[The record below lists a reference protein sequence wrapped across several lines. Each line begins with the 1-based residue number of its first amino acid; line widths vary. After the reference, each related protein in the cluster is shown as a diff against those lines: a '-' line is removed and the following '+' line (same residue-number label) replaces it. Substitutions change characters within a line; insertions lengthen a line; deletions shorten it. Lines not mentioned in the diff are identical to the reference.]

1 MRAILVFINCE
12 GKSDKTVS
20 QTTTFL
26 KGRESRSPSA
36 NRPNALPL
44 GQTDPHVENGNMVLN
59 VHRNHV
65 RVDKGFVDVKH
76 RVAVDGFY
84 IAQTRCS
91 LVAFDS
97 K

>member
-1 MRAILVFINCE
+1 MTRL
-12 GKSDKTVS
+12 S

-26 KGRESRSPSA
+26 KRRESRSPSA
-36 NRPNALPL
+36 KRPNALPL
-44 GQTDPHVENGNMVLN
+44 GQTVPHVKNENMVLN

-76 RVAVDGFY
+76 HVAVDGFY
-84 IAQTRCS
+84 IALFSALEQTRCP
-91 LVAFDS
+91 LVACDS